1 MKAGTLMADNVL
13 PNGLIRGDDGIARP
27 PWTYRTEIEKD
38 YFDNEWGRHVITE
51 SGLLE
56 RITLEGFQ
64 SGLSWSLV
72 LNKRPAFRDA
82 FHMFDPTRIVAMPKE
97 RREAALAD
105 ERLIRN
111 PQKHAALYDNAQAA
125 IDLRDDPE
133 AQALPEGHPA
143 RKVLGGAADRLAPGL
158 PVLVWSFTPEHHE
171 RPRDQDKIPRIS
183 DESIAM
189 AKALKDRGFRFV
201 GPTTCYATMQAIG
214 MVNDRVVQPE
224 GDGET

>member
-1 MKAGTLMADNVL
+1 MKVGTLMADNVL
-13 PNGLIRGDDGIARP
+13 PSGQILGDDGIPRP
-27 PWTYRTEIEKD
+27 PWTYRTAIEKD

-72 LNKRPAFRDA
+72 LNKRSAFRDV
-82 FHMFDPTRIVAMPKE
+82 FNMFDPARVVAMPKE

-105 ERLIRN
+105 DRLIRN
-111 PQKHAALYDNAQAA
+111 PQKHAALYDNAEATIA
-125 IDLRDDPE
+125 LRDDPE
-133 AQALPEGHPA
+133 LQKLPEDHPA
-143 RKVLGGAADRLAPGL
+143 FRVLGGAAERLAPGL
-158 PVLVWSFTPEHHE
+158 PVLVWSFTPEHHQ
-171 RPRDQDKIPRIS
+171 RPRALEDIQRIS

-189 AKALKDRGFRFV
+189 AKTLKNRGFKFV

-214 MVNDRVVQPE
+214 MVNDRVVEPE
-224 GDGET
+224 GNGA